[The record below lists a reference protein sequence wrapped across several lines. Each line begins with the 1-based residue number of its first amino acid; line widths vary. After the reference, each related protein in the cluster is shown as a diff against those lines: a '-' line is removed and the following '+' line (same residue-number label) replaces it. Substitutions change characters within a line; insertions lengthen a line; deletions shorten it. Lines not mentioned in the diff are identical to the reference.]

1 MKHNY
6 TDEQLQ
12 AAALSQLRPIA
23 EAGAVPEGC
32 LRLYTYKKDG
42 KWTSAS
48 QWPCSQDTHFVEV
61 FLPYLDPE
69 YKPST
74 EAAEP
79 ADPYAEL
86 KKAHAAGKVIQINCC
101 TVEQPHWVD
110 LPSPAFFGKPH
121 EYRIK
126 PEPDTFEAHGKTW
139 TRHIPSDPM
148 PCDGEVKIYC
158 IGNMKG
164 VTHEAYPAN
173 WWNWSEHSCVIG
185 WRYADEPK
193 QNLVPDQTQDVW
205 TPQVGDVVRLKSGGP
220 LMTVM
225 QEIGYKFLC
234 AYDSLGEVK
243 TVCIPPD
250 CLELSTKEDA

>member
-1 MKHNY
+1 MKTTY
-6 TDEQLQ
+6 TNEQLQ
-12 AAALSQLRPIA
+12 EAIDGACKDTQAAHPEAEYMLALN
-23 EAGAVPEGC
+23 
-32 LRLYTYKKDG
+32 
-42 KWTSAS
+42 
-48 QWPCSQDTHFVEV
+48 
-61 FLPYLDPE
+61 PYLLQTSWE
-69 YKPST
+69 EEKT
-74 EAAEP
+74 ARLTLAKAFLEKLE

-86 KKAHAAGKVIQINCC
+86 KKAHAEGKTIQ
-101 TVEQPHWVD
+101 TK
-110 LPSPAFFGKPH
+110 AYGKWH
-121 EYRIK
+121 DETFERCKIEDYSLNFLRIK

-139 TRHIPSDPM
+139 TRHIPGDPM

-173 WWNWSEHSCVIG
+173 WWNWSKQSCVIG